1 MATFTVDE
9 RDLEDLIRRDL
20 WQELRYRGIWP
31 AVSFGAALALYWL
44 HPVVSAIVFG
54 MGLAWSFSLFQ
65 AIRGIRPWYA
75 THHGRMGGPVTVE
88 FRDEGLWT
96 AMPLGEG
103 IIRWD
108 QLSAIKNY
116 SACFVL
122 EDENDELLI
131 LPKRHF
137 STAELV
143 LLQSKATEISRKR
156 SSEAAG

>member
-9 RDLEDLIRRDL
+9 RDLEDLVRRDL
-20 WQELRYRGIWP
+20 WHGLRHGGIWP
-31 AVSFGAALALYWL
+31 AVSFGAALVLYWF
-44 HPVVSAIVFG
+44 HPVTAAIAFG

-65 AIRGIRPWYA
+65 SIRGIRPWYA
-75 THHGRMGGPVTVE
+75 THHGRIGGPVTVE

-116 SACFVL
+116 STCFVL
-122 EDENDELLI
+122 EDGGDEILI

-143 LLQSKATEISRKR
+143 LLQNKATEISEKR
-156 SSEAAG
+156 PTEAAG